1 MLTDSGLQRVSD
13 VHFKLSP
20 DAPEKTITEWI
31 STYRK
36 MLQQSFLLTGNMGN
50 TPYCL
55 DEIRIEQSCDDEPDW
70 FELHITVVIGNLRI
84 PFSRFRKHILEEKR
98 EFLLPDGRMILLPE
112 EWFSKYGNLL
122 ELGTQTET
130 GIRLKPTF
138 VGAVQ
143 SALEENGPKSL
154 PFKREIRNVPV
165 PQGLNAELR
174 PYQQKGFS
182 WMVQLNKQGFGGCL
196 ADDMGLGK
204 TLQTLTLLQYI
215 YKPLFLMRSLLL

>member
-1 MLTDSGLQRVSD
+1 M
-13 VHFKLSP
+13 
-20 DAPEKTITEWI
+20 
-31 STYRK
+31 
-36 MLQQSFLLTGNMGN
+36 
-50 TPYCL
+50 
-55 DEIRIEQSCDDEPDW
+55 
-70 FELHITVVIGNLRI
+70 
-84 PFSRFRKHILEEKR
+84 
-98 EFLLPDGRMILLPE
+98 
-112 EWFSKYGNLL
+112 

-143 SALEENGPKSL
+143 SALEENGPKNL

-165 PQGLNAELR
+165 PQGLKAELR

-215 YKPLFLMRSLLL
+215 YKPLSPDAVTAPMKPVFTETTASDNQPDKECTAGNPPAREQIADAEGQFSLFSFSSED

>member
-13 VHFKLSP
+13 IHFKLSP

-31 STYRK
+31 STYRE
-36 MLQQSFLLTGNMGN
+36 MLQQSFLLTGNMEN

-98 EFLLPDGRMILLPE
+98 ISVTGRTHDSFTGRMVQQIRKPVGTGHPDGDGD
-112 EWFSKYGNLL
+112 S
-122 ELGTQTET
+122 
-130 GIRLKPTF
+130 LKPTF

-143 SALEENGPKSL
+143 SALEENGPKDL
-154 PFKREIRNVPV
+154 PFKREYVM
-165 PQGLNAELR
+165 
-174 PYQQKGFS
+174 F
-182 WMVQLNKQGFGGCL
+182 
-196 ADDMGLGK
+196 
-204 TLQTLTLLQYI
+204 
-215 YKPLFLMRSLLL
+215 LFPKD